1 MVAGLSVVLWLVVV
15 SLVVNCVLV
24 AESRVGGLIAV
35 VSGLVVDVLDVLFVV
50 SLMGDHSVIF
60 VMDGTGVGFVLE
72 FDMGLLLVVL
82 LVVRVEVSGDFVM
95 DGVLMDNLWL
105 VVVLVVSQTLDEVVG
120 LLVMVL
126 VMTVL
131 SVVVTVAIVVSQALI
146 VMSVVA
152 GVVMG
157 GGVRVVDVLVVVV
170 VSVVVDWGLNFVNVL
185 VEDVGV
191 VGSSVVLTA
200 ILVGVVGG
208 VVLTLTVEVGIVAWG
223 VVERLGL
230 TMDGQVVTRDLVLHL
245 AAKEDLGEGEADGVT
260 ILIEV
265 LVLPL
270 GLSVHDLVMDIL
282 TVNDQVM
289 LNMEDEVPWVSEGL
303 GHLAEL
309 VKIGADGGLALF
321 ELVGDIVNDVTKI
334 LNSVKHRVE

>member
-1 MVAGLSVVLWLVVV
+1 MVALLSVVAIVDRLAVMAVVAVFVVDWLVVHVVSSLVLSVVVVGELGGVLVLNVLVSVVRGDIVLRVV
-15 SLVVNCVLV
+15 SLVVNWDLDVVLDMLANDVFGLFVAVLAVLV
-24 AESRVGGLIAV
+24 VDWLTVDDSLVHHGL
-35 VSGLVVDVLDVLFVV
+35 VDVLDVL
-50 SLMGDHSVIF
+50 D
-60 VMDGTGVGFVLE
+60 T
-72 FDMGLLLVVL
+72 LVVDWL
-82 LVVRVEVSGDFVM
+82 TVDVLDTLVVDWLTVDVLNSLVM
-95 DGVLMDNLWL
+95 NWLTVDNSL
-105 VVVLVVSQTLDEVVG
+105 VDSLVDDWHVVLNNT
-120 LLVMVL
+120 
-126 VMTVL
+126 
-131 SVVVTVAIVVSQALI
+131 
-146 VMSVVA
+146 
-152 GVVMG
+152 
-157 GGVRVVDVLVVVV
+157 LVVVV
-170 VSVVVDWGLNFVNVL
+170 VVF
-185 VEDVGV
+185 
-191 VGSSVVLTA
+191 
-200 ILVGVVGG
+200 VVGG
-208 VVLTLTVEVGIVAWG
+208 DAVVCGSL
-223 VVERLGL
+223 VVSLSQML
-230 TMDGQVVTRDLVLHL
+230 SVCVVMSSGGHVVVRNLVLHL